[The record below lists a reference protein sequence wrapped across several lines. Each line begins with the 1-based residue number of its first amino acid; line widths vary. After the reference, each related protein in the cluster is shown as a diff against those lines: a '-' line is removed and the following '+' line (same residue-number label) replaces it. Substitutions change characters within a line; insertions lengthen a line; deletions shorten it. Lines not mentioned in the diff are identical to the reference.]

1 MLAKKGLL
9 PLFYLGESGLII
21 KNRGRVTKL
30 SWPFGAIS
38 QSNYIDTDHLQFMK
52 FLKKMKSL
60 QSIIWSNWKW
70 NRIYF
75 QQDIWKNRFTHPW
88 WYLGIWYSYI
98 LRFFLFLENV
108 VMKVNS
114 EMKKGLF
121 SQLSKEMICALKDFF
136 SISFYVLSS
145 LSWSYCFC
153 SSELSHHHY

>member
-98 LRFFLFLENV
+98 LRFFVSWKVSWWKSTAKWKKVFFRNYQRRWSVPWRIFFLFRFTFWAACLDLIV
-108 VMKVNS
+108 FAHQS
-114 EMKKGLF
+114 
-121 SQLSKEMICALKDFF
+121 
-136 SISFYVLSS
+136 
-145 LSWSYCFC
+145 
-153 SSELSHHHY
+153 